1 MKRHIS
7 TGRLG
12 MELGMRVA
20 LLAAVGVAVG
30 HSAPTGGGTASAS
43 TGLRYFLLEHVTAYA
58 GRVHDAVSMIVTLP
72 LF

>member
-20 LLAAVGVAVG
+20 LLAAFGLAVG
-30 HSAPTGGGTASAS
+30 HSAPVGGGLGTAS
-43 TGLRYFLLEHVTAYA
+43 TGFRRFLLEHATAYA
-58 GRVHDAVSMIVTLP
+58 GRVHDAVSLIVTLP